1 MRLPGNAV
9 AQHHQ
14 AKNQSRFRTIFDIAS
29 VGIVRISSEGRAV
42 ESNPAA
48 QEMLGYS
55 AEELCGLSFRD
66 VIHRDH
72 HEEQDGL
79 HRQLVAGERRS
90 YELEKRY
97 IRKDGAEIWA
107 HATTT
112 LLPRAAG
119 EEPSA
124 LVTMQDITER
134 KLAEI
139 TVREHGERL
148 ALIIETQRDIAGAG
162 LDLQGVMELIVD
174 RSVALTR
181 AEGAM
186 VSLVEGDELLVGA
199 ANGIAASAV
208 GSRRP
213 LETSIAYHAIQ
224 ARDTI
229 LIERTEDDA
238 RLDAAF
244 RARIGDRSHICVPLL
259 QGDTA
264 VAALNVMSTSED
276 ERLNEQDRQT
286 LELLAVVLASAVSRA
301 AEFEAKRE
309 QVEALARFE
318 ATYQGALTGML
329 LVSVEG
335 RIVDANPA
343 MRELLGFDDEE
354 LKDRLVSKFVHPE
367 DRAEI
372 ATAYAEMI
380 ASGRT
385 SHRFDHR
392 FCRKDGGV
400 RWVNASLSVVT
411 DSDGEPTFTIGTIQ
425 DVTQRRA
432 AEEALRAQAKLNEH
446 QALHDGLTG
455 LANRALFRDRIEH
468 ALKAARRAGKQVA
481 VLMMD
486 LDRFK
491 EINDSLG
498 HSAGDTLLVELSH
511 RIEAGLR
518 ESDTVARLGGDEFGL
533 LLPNP
538 IGPDGVIGVVERA
551 RAAIEQ
557 PVTVEGLPL
566 SVEASIGIALYPDD
580 GEDVDTLL
588 RRADVAMYNA
598 KASDAGYAFYE
609 ESRDQRDPARLTLVG
624 ELRRGLEES
633 ELVLFYQPKASL
645 ADGAVSSVEALLR
658 WEHPERGLL
667 APDQFIPLAQQT
679 GLIKPLALY
688 VIDAALRQCREWQDE
703 GLTLGVAV
711 NLSARNLLDVHFPT
725 EVQALLDRWSV
736 DPALI
741 TLEITESTMLIDP
754 VRTGQNLARLA
765 ATGMGISIDDFGTGF
780 SSLARL
786 KRLPVDE
793 IKIDRSFIMNM
804 DNDEDDATIVRS
816 MIDLGR
822 HLGLEVVAEGVETK
836 QVWDQLA
843 ALGCQVAQGY
853 YLSRPVPPNQLRS
866 WLDARELGTPAL
878 PVA

>member
-1 MRLPGNAV
+1 MRSPGNAV
-9 AQHHQ
+9 AQHDN
-14 AKNQSRFRTIFDIAS
+14 AKAQSRFRTIFDVAS
-29 VGIVRISSEGRAV
+29 VGIVRISSESRAL
-42 ESNPAA
+42 EANPAA

-55 AEELCGLSFRD
+55 AEELTGLTFRD
-66 VIHRDH
+66 VIHPDH
-72 HEEQDGL
+72 HDEQGEL
-79 HRQLVAGERRS
+79 HRQLLAGERKF

-97 IRKDGAEIWA
+97 VRKDGTEIWA
-107 HATTT
+107 HARTT
-112 LLPRAAG
+112 LLPAAAG
-119 EEPSA
+119 EDSSA
-124 LVTMQDITER
+124 IVTMQDITER

-148 ALIIETQRDIAGAG
+148 ARIIETQRDIAGAG

-174 RSVALTR
+174 RSMALTR

-199 ANGIAASAV
+199 ANGIAAGSV

-264 VAALNVMSTSED
+264 FAALNVMSTSED

-335 RIVDANPA
+335 QIIDANPA
-343 MRELLGFDDEE
+343 IQELLGFDDEE
-354 LKDRLVSKFVHPE
+354 LKDRFVSEFVHPD
-367 DRAEI
+367 DREEI
-372 ATAYAEMI
+372 VAAYAEMM

-392 FCRKDGGV
+392 FCSKDGDV

-411 DSDGEPTFTIGTIQ
+411 DSDDEPSFTIAMIQ

-432 AEEALRAQAKLNEH
+432 AEEALRAQATLNEH

-468 ALKAARRAGKQVA
+468 SLAAARRGGEQVA

-518 ESDTVARLGGDEFGL
+518 QSDTVARLGGDEFGL

-538 IGPDGVIGVVERA
+538 TGPDGVVRVVERA
-551 RAAIEQ
+551 RTAIEQ

-566 SVEASIGIALYPDD
+566 SVEASIGIALYPEH

-609 ESRDQRDPARLTLVG
+609 EARDQRDPARLTLVG
-624 ELRRGLEES
+624 ELRRGLEEN

-658 WEHPERGLL
+658 WEHPVRGLL
-667 APDQFIPLAQQT
+667 GPDQFIPLAQQT

-688 VIDAALRQCREWQDE
+688 VVDAALRQCREWQDE

-725 EVQALLDRWSV
+725 EVSGLLDRWSV

-765 ATGMGISIDDFGTGF
+765 AAGMGISIDDFGTGF

-853 YLSRPVPPNQLRS
+853 YLSRPVPPQQLRA
-866 WLDARELGTPAL
+866 WLDARQLGTVSL
-878 PVA
+878 PVP